1 MDAKDEVAT
10 TEPAVAAAPNN
21 SHQPHHDGTKLQP
34 LVEVQD
40 ASSSSSSPRATIL
53 HGLRL
58 WLVIAGL
65 YLGIY
70 LLALELTMLSTILP
84 TLTNEF
90 GTLNDVSWY
99 ESAYVLAL

>member
-1 MDAKDEVAT
+1 MGTKDEILT
-10 TEPAVAAAPNN
+10 TEPTVAAAQEN
-21 SHQPHHDGTKLQP
+21 SHQQHHEDAKLEP
-34 LVEVQD
+34 PVEVQD
-40 ASSSSSSPRATIL
+40 APTFPPSPGATVL

>member
-1 MDAKDEVAT
+1 MDARSGRT
-10 TEPAVAAAPNN
+10 TDPAC
-21 SHQPHHDGTKLQP
+21 TT
-34 LVEVQD
+34 D
-40 ASSSSSSPRATIL
+40 ASQKEQQESIPSPPSPPLPTL

-70 LLALELTMLSTILP
+70 LVALELTMLSTIVP

-90 GTLNDVSWY
+90 GTLNDISWY